1 MQKQLNK
8 RQALLPSNIKL
19 GIDESDEDD
28 SPDSEDLPLHRS
40 YSLPKLSQDD
50 DADPFED
57 DDNDDPLITDNVKN
71 RLKLARQAA
80 VAKHKE
86 VWGISGFL
94 VSLLGLK
101 CYGST
106 LVSKT
111 RSWGSTPYRPAIFVL

>member
-8 RQALLPSNIKL
+8 KQALLPSNTAL
-19 GIDESDEDD
+19 GIDNSDDDD
-28 SPDSEDLPLHRS
+28 SPDTEDLPLHRS
-40 YSLPKLSQDD
+40 YSIPKLSRED
-50 DADPFED
+50 DADPFD

-80 VAKHKE
+80 VEKHKE

-94 VSLLGLK
+94 VPLWGLK

-111 RSWGSTPYRPAIFVL
+111 RSWGSTPYRPAIYVL